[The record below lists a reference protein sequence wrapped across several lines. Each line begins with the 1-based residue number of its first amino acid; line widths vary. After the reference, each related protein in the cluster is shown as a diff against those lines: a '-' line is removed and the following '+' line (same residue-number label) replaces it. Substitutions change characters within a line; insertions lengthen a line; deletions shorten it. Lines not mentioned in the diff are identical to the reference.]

1 MQGAGG
7 LFGLEMGLSRSVY
20 ALTLDPRDFILHLQ
34 LAALEFGQFEIVN
47 AVMLLRLGNFVVEGL
62 VALLEL
68 GKIRLDGHGRV
79 SPSSDFSLTLKLCH
93 GCLHK
98 SAMI

>member
-1 MQGAGG
+1 
-7 LFGLEMGLSRSVY
+7 VY

-34 LAALEFGQFEIVN
+34 LAALEFGQLQIVY
-47 AVMLLRLGNFVVEGL
+47 AVMLLCLGDFVVEGL

-68 GKIRLDGHGRV
+68 GKIRLDGHGRI
-79 SPSSDFSLTLKLCH
+79 SPSSDFSLTAKVCH
-93 GCLHK
+93 GYRHK